1 MCEQK
6 KKLALQQFF
15 KILFK
20 GNKIL
25 RTPTQYE

>member
-6 KKLALQQFF
+6 KKSVLKQSF
-15 KILFK
+15 KIFYK